1 MKPYFVYV
9 VDSFGE
15 HHVLDKVLEQSGL
28 VVDETYYIS
37 HHRNSSVIFDME
49 DEIGAKNLL
58 VFMSTFSGTMDGP
71 VALSEQ
77 IKKANPKAKIIFRS
91 TFPELGKNYPIFERS
106 IAKGDMA
113 GPDQMPQI
121 IREFLASQVTE

>member
-9 VDSFGE
+9 VDSFN
-15 HHVLDKVLEQSGL
+15 LDGSLDGVLEQAGL

-37 HHRNSSVIFDME
+37 HHRNSGVILSMD
-49 DEIGAKNLL
+49 DDIGAENLL
-58 VFMSTFSGTMDGP
+58 VFMSTFNGAMHGP

-77 IKKANPKAKIIFRS
+77 IKKANPKAGIIFRS
-91 TFPELGKNYPIFERS
+91 TFPELGKDYPIFEKC
-106 IAKGDMA
+106 IGKGNMD

-121 IREFLASQVTE
+121 IREFIASATAG